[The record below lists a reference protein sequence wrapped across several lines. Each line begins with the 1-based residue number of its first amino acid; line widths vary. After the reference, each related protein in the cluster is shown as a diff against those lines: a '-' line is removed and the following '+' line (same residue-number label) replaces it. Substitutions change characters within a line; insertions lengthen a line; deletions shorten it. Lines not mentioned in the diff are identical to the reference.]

1 MSQVLS
7 SINNLNHFSN
17 QNSNKLILIKFTAD
31 WCRPCK
37 LIKPFIEKKLEA
49 YPETLYLE
57 VSVDDDENAEIVE
70 HFSVKAMP
78 TFVFLENAKVL
89 KTIVGSATND
99 LDAFFA
105 EYYKEDA

>member
-31 WCRPCK
+31 WCRPCT
-37 LIKPFIEKKLEA
+37 LIKPFIKEKLEK
-49 YPETLYLE
+49 YTETLYLE
-57 VSVDDDENAEIVE
+57 VSVDENAEIVE

>member
-7 SINNLNHFSN
+7 SINNLNNFSN

-105 EYYKEDA
+105 EYYKEEA